1 MSNVF
6 LLVELASPQKH
17 LAAPWVFTSLLVP
30 PAYYDD
36 LRILSGDEQIAIL
49 NGSPIFELQQ
59 SFAMLPWDSETS
71 VKFRAN
77 IKDMRALGEHW
88 VSNRFEA
95 HVRIRLF
102 VSITSPSGIQRT
114 RLLINNR
121 QCDTIE
127 SLNRRDYFHPFEI
140 TSHSQR

>member
-17 LAAPWVFTSLLVP
+17 LAATWVFTGLLAP

-49 NGSPIFELQQ
+49 NSSTIFELQQ
-59 SFAMLPWDSETS
+59 SLAMLPWDSGTS

-77 IKDMRALGEHW
+77 IKDMRTLGEHW

-95 HVRIRLF
+95 HVRVRLF
-102 VSITSPSGIQRT
+102 VSITSPSGMRGH
-114 RLLINNR
+114 
-121 QCDTIE
+121 D
-127 SLNRRDYFHPFEI
+127 
-140 TSHSQR
+140 